1 MGGREK
7 IANLPA
13 RVYFIPVPRIY
24 FHFFFTFSFS
34 FVIMEIRFEDPE
46 GAKVSFPIQSRRQ
59 RMSNLPGKYAKQPR
73 LLREPRKSL
82 MKIQTCNC
90 WPRCLFAVYHDV
102 SLFRQGN
109 SNN

>member
-1 MGGREK
+1 MREK

-24 FHFFFTFSFS
+24 SRFFFSFSFS

-59 RMSNLPGKYAKQPR
+59 RMSNLPGEYAKQPR
-73 LLREPRKSL
+73 LLRVYEREPRKSP

-90 WPRCLFAVYHDV
+90 WPRCFI
-102 SLFRQGN
+102 
-109 SNN
+109 